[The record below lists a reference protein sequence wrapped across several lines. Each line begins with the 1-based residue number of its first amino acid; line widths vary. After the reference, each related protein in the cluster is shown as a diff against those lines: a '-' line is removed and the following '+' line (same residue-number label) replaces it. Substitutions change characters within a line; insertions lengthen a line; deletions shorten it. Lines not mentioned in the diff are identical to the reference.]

1 MRFFSQSL
9 ILILMAA
16 LSTCQNAVEKSDK
29 IDLSGLWQFR
39 KQGDSLWLPAL
50 VPGTVQTDL
59 FANQL
64 IQDPYYSDNELKN
77 KWVENENWVYKKTFE
92 VDKSELKQNAELVF
106 EGLDTYATVFLNG
119 RKIFVADNMFR
130 TFKMDV
136 DSFLIEGENELKIV
150 FESPVQKA
158 IPIYDALRYRLPAD
172 NDRNEKQTSVFTRKA
187 AYQYGWDWGPRY
199 VSMGIWRPIVLRFW
213 GNFRVIE
220 NRVSQQKLSKE
231 EAVVVWFAKIVAD
244 KEVVLSYR
252 VGTNSIGYLSKKI
265 RLQKGENTIT
275 DTFRVQNP
283 KLWWPNGYGEQ
294 NIYSFQVDLKNENQ
308 HFSERKQLGFR
319 TIEHIS
325 ESDSIGQSF
334 YFRVNGIPIYA
345 KGANYI
351 PQDNFLPNVDSSR
364 YKELIKSV
372 KDANMNMLRVWGGG
386 VYESDLFYDLCDRN
400 GILVWQ
406 DFMFACSLYPGDSAF
421 LKNVEME
428 ARDNIVRLR
437 NHPSLALW
445 CGNNEINEL
454 WYNWGYQKKLDY
466 SEEDSIKI
474 WNDYQK
480 LFNHLL
486 PNLVKELHPEAAYW
500 ESSPMIGWGHSE
512 SMNQGDSHYWGVW
525 WGKET
530 FEVYEEKVPRFASEF
545 GFQSIP
551 QRSTIESFAD
561 SNQMNLFSTDLK
573 AHQKSSIGNETIL
586 EYMLRDFPVP
596 EQFDDFVYVSQL
608 VQAYGMSIAFEAQR
622 RNKPKTMGSLYW
634 QLNDCW
640 PGISWSSLDYYGN
653 WKALHYE
660 AQHDFKTFL
669 ISFENQSD
677 RLSVFVIS
685 DSLKT
690 IKARLELVLM
700 DFDGKRM
707 YDKTIDLTIAENSAN
722 EVFRIPNAILDK
734 VLESKKILL
743 SAKLYSH
750 SKLMAENNYYFS
762 SPKELILPNDVEPAY
777 KMEGN
782 LLSLWSKNGKLIKN
796 LYLQANQKAVFSKNF
811 FDLLPGDTVYL
822 SVDKQNSETFRL
834 KFKSLHSL

>member
-1 MRFFSQSL
+1 M
-9 ILILMAA
+9 
-16 LSTCQNAVEKSDK
+16 
-29 IDLSGLWQFR
+29 
-39 KQGDSLWLPAL
+39 
-50 VPGTVQTDL
+50 
-59 FANQL
+59 
-64 IQDPYYSDNELKN
+64 
-77 KWVENENWVYKKTFE
+77 
-92 VDKSELKQNAELVF
+92 
-106 EGLDTYATVFLNG
+106 
-119 RKIFVADNMFR
+119 
-130 TFKMDV
+130 
-136 DSFLIEGENELKIV
+136 
-150 FESPVQKA
+150 
-158 IPIYDALRYRLPAD
+158 
-172 NDRNEKQTSVFTRKA
+172 
-187 AYQYGWDWGPRY
+187 
-199 VSMGIWRPIVLRFW
+199 
-213 GNFRVIE
+213 
-220 NRVSQQKLSKE
+220 
-231 EAVVVWFAKIVAD
+231 
-244 KEVVLSYR
+244 
-252 VGTNSIGYLSKKI
+252 
-265 RLQKGENTIT
+265 
-275 DTFRVQNP
+275 
-283 KLWWPNGYGEQ
+283 
-294 NIYSFQVDLKNENQ
+294 
-308 HFSERKQLGFR
+308 
-319 TIEHIS
+319 
-325 ESDSIGQSF
+325 
-334 YFRVNGIPIYA
+334 NGIPIYA

-351 PQDNFLPNVDSSR
+351 PQDNFLPNADSSR

-386 VYESDLFYDLCDRN
+386 IYESDLFYDLCDRN

-486 PNLVKELHPEAAYW
+486 PNLVKELNPETAYW

-586 EYMLRDFPVP
+586 EYMQRNFPVP

-640 PGISWSSLDYYGN
+640 PGISWSGLDYFGN

-677 RLSVFVIS
+677 GLSVFVIS

-707 YDKTIDLTIAENSAN
+707 YDKTIDLSVSENSAN
-722 EVFRIPNAILDK
+722 EVFQIPNAILDK
-734 VLESKKILL
+734 VLESKKMLL

-762 SPKELILPNDVEPAY
+762 SPKELILPNDVELAY
-777 KMEGN
+777 KMKGN

>member
-1 MRFFSQSL
+1 MRFFQSL
-9 ILILMAA
+9 ILILLAA
-16 LSTCQNAVEKSDK
+16 LSACQNAVEKSDK
-29 IDLSGLWQFR
+29 IDLSGSWQFQ
-39 KQGDSLWLPAL
+39 KQGDSIWLPAL

-64 IQDPYYSDNELKN
+64 IQDPYYSDNESKN
-77 KWVENENWVYKKTFE
+77 KWVENENWVYQKTFE
-92 VDKSELKQNAELVF
+92 VDKSDLKQNAELVF

-119 RKIFVADNMFR
+119 RKILDADNMFR
-130 TFKMDV
+130 TFKVDV
-136 DSFLIEGENELKIV
+136 DSFLIEGENELKII

-158 IPIYDALRYRLPAD
+158 IPIYDALPYRLPAD

-199 VSMGIWRPIVLRFW
+199 VSMGIWRPIVLHFW
-213 GNFRVIE
+213 ENFRVIE

-231 EAVVVWFAKIVAD
+231 EAVVVWFAKIVAE
-244 KEVVLSYR
+244 KEAVLSYR
-252 VGTNSIGYLSKKI
+252 IGTNSIRYLSKTI

-294 NIYSFQVDLKNENQ
+294 NIYSFHVDLKSKNQ

-325 ESDSIGQSF
+325 ESDSIGKSF

-351 PQDNFLPNVDSSR
+351 PQDNFLPNADSSR

-386 VYESDLFYDLCDRN
+386 IYESDLFYDLCDRN

-486 PNLVKELHPEAAYW
+486 PNLVKELNPETAYW

-586 EYMLRDFPVP
+586 EYMQRNFPVP

-640 PGISWSSLDYYGN
+640 PGISWSGLDYFGN

-677 RLSVFVIS
+677 GLSVFVIS

-707 YDKTIDLTIAENSAN
+707 YDKTIDLSVSENSAN
-722 EVFRIPNAILDK
+722 EVFQIPNAILDK
-734 VLESKKILL
+734 VLESKKMLL

-762 SPKELILPNDVEPAY
+762 SPKELILPNDVELAY
-777 KMEGN
+777 KMKGN